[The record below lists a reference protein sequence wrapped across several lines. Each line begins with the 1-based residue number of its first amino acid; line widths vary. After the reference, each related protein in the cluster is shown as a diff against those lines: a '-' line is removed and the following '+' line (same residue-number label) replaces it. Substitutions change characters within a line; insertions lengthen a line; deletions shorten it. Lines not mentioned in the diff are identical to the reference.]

1 MSVYQVEEFYICT
14 TGTKMSEKTIDA
26 IKELFSN
33 EGWRDYEFQNGGQI
47 FVDGIPS
54 EHEALELEEKIDELL
69 KEGE

>member
-14 TGTKMSEKTIDA
+14 TGAKMSEKTIDA

-69 KEGE
+69 KAGE